1 MSFDIDLDQ
10 LLASASQMFNGLW
23 PVFALIAGLG
33 LGVALAKFIAAAIQ
47 NAF

>member
-1 MSFDIDLDQ
+1 MSFDIDLDN
-10 LLASASQMFNGLW
+10 LLASASQIFNGLW

-33 LGVALAKFIAAAIQ
+33 LGVALAKFISNAIS